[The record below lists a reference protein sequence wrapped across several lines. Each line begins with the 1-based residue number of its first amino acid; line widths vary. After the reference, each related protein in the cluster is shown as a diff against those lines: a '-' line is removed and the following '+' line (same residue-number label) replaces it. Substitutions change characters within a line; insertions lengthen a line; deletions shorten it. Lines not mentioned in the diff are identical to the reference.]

1 MKNVGMLHKFKIGV
15 LVLASAFPL
24 FMPHQISGIGMLL
37 FLVCAFSAI
46 AESRYVFDWKKMLL
60 ISAPFFVF
68 AAAMT
73 QTSHTAEGVE
83 VLQKKLL
90 LLGLP
95 LAFAIRPTLIDE
107 KLRGKLFLVF
117 EVAAFAIG
125 IYANLMMRFRGL
137 TISDPNV
144 TDYAVIYR
152 HALEY
157 YSGLHPTYYAAI
169 LFFAAF
175 LSLNNL
181 VRDWKKRH
189 ENKMVWVELV
199 LSVLLTTMATASAAR
214 APLFAFGVILFGW
227 ALLHFKNIGK
237 TWVAFLLASLFILT
251 LMALPSTRN
260 RILEMTNPANLHA
273 PSGNNDNG
281 TNVRAGIYLCNWETL
296 KQHWLI
302 GVGTGDVQ
310 YELNQCLS
318 RFNTHVYSNFN
329 YNTHNEYL
337 NIWFSAG
344 IIGLLVFIC
353 SLFLSFKHAIKHK
366 KFTYLFFLVFMSICF
381 FTENYLERQAGIMLY
396 TWFQCLFLF
405 TPKEIHPA

>member
-1 MKNVGMLHKFKIGV
+1 MKNVGMLHKFKIGA

-137 TISDPNV
+137 TISNRLCSNLPPCAGV
-144 TDYAVIYR
+144 
-152 HALEY
+152 
-157 YSGLHPTYYAAI
+157 
-169 LFFAAF
+169 LFRFAPYLLCRNF
-175 LSLNNL
+175 IFCCVS
-181 VRDWKKRH
+181 
-189 ENKMVWVELV
+189 EL
-199 LSVLLTTMATASAAR
+199 
-214 APLFAFGVILFGW
+214 
-227 ALLHFKNIGK
+227 K
-237 TWVAFLLASLFILT
+237 
-251 LMALPSTRN
+251 
-260 RILEMTNPANLHA
+260 
-273 PSGNNDNG
+273 
-281 TNVRAGIYLCNWETL
+281 
-296 KQHWLI
+296 
-302 GVGTGDVQ
+302 
-310 YELNQCLS
+310 
-318 RFNTHVYSNFN
+318 
-329 YNTHNEYL
+329 
-337 NIWFSAG
+337 
-344 IIGLLVFIC
+344 
-353 SLFLSFKHAIKHK
+353 
-366 KFTYLFFLVFMSICF
+366 
-381 FTENYLERQAGIMLY
+381 
-396 TWFQCLFLF
+396 
-405 TPKEIHPA
+405 

>member
-1 MKNVGMLHKFKIGV
+1 MKNEGMLHKLKIAA
-15 LVLASAFPL
+15 LMLASAFPL

-37 FLVCAFSAI
+37 LIICGISVI
-46 AESRYVFDWKKMLL
+46 AESDYYFDWKKMLV
-60 ISAPFFVF
+60 ISAPFLIFG
-68 AAAMT
+68 AAMM
-73 QTSHTAEGVE
+73 QTTHTDAGLE

-90 LLGLP
+90 LLALP
-95 LAFAIRPTLIDE
+95 FTFAVSKNLTDE

-117 EVAAFAIG
+117 EVSAFAIG
-125 IYANLMMRFRGL
+125 LYANLMMRFKGL
-137 TISDPNV
+137 TITDPNN
-144 TDYAVIYR
+144 TDYTYIYR

-189 ENKMVWVELV
+189 ENKMVWIELV
-199 LSVLLTTMATASAAR
+199 LTILLSTMATASAAR
-214 APLFAFGVILFGW
+214 APLLAFAVILFAW
-227 ALLHFKNIGK
+227 SFVHFKNLGK
-237 TWVAFLLASLFILT
+237 TWITFLLAALFSIT
-251 LMALPSTRN
+251 LISLPSTRN
-260 RILEMTNPANLHA
+260 RIMEMVNPANFNA

-281 TNVRAGIYLCNWETL
+281 TNVRAGIYLCNWQTL

-310 YELNQCLS
+310 TELNNCL
-318 RFNTHVYSNFN
+318 RQFNTSVYDNFD

-344 IIGLLVFIC
+344 IIGLLVFLA
-353 SLFLSFKHAIKHK
+353 SLFFSFKHAIQHK
-366 KFTYLFFLVFMSICF
+366 KYTYLYFLIFMSICF

-405 TPKEIHPA
+405 TPKETHHT